1 MRALGAHPQLIL
13 LGVSLGVGAILAHL
27 AMRLFRQPASLAT
40 MASAQLGVPLAAAT
54 IGQQTHVLRAGEPA
68 ALILGAL
75 VTVVGLAVSS
85 RLAGRG
91 GFVAAAVSPDTAPT
105 TSTPTAS

>member
-1 MRALGAHPQLIL
+1 
-13 LGVSLGVGAILAHL
+13 
-27 AMRLFRQPASLAT
+27 

-91 GFVAAAVSPDTAPT
+91 GFVAVVPSPDAARNTPG
-105 TSTPTAS
+105 PTAS